1 MCRGDLGEHQSV
13 TQCGPS
19 PTSRQQAHQAH
30 QAPNTH
36 RTTRLRNSCQGSTF
50 VGLVG

>member
-13 TQCGPS
+13 TECRPS
-19 PTSRQQAHQAH
+19 PTSRQQAH

-50 VGLVG
+50 VGLLG